1 VDACERVRR
10 RRVAFHVRGC
20 AFKLPTCNL
29 VIVVITTPRKA
40 SHVTN
45 SHHHRLPL
53 LRRVNGAH
61 QQGRSQSALVRAP
74 HYRPRRRL
82 LMPRHAARKDR
93 HVMEKFIVFVFVLV
107 ALGAIVLVIPV
118 AVDLVWPGVVLGAGI
133 WIAYLLI
140 LAKERTR

>member
-1 VDACERVRR
+1 
-10 RRVAFHVRGC
+10 
-20 AFKLPTCNL
+20 
-29 VIVVITTPRKA
+29 
-40 SHVTN
+40 
-45 SHHHRLPL
+45 
-53 LRRVNGAH
+53 
-61 QQGRSQSALVRAP
+61 
-74 HYRPRRRL
+74 
-82 LMPRHAARKDR
+82 MPRHAARKDR